1 MALYVPEKADRG
13 AAPIMLVRSHTATD
27 SPEANH
33 RFGASGHP
41 SAQGAPMKPT
51 TPDRIRNVALISH
64 GGAGK
69 TSLAEAMLLDAG
81 AIQRLGSVDAGTT
94 VLDWDPDEHKRNQSV
109 NLGIASVEH
118 DGTRI
123 TIVDTPGYADFQA
136 DVVEALAAVDAAIV
150 VIDASAGVEVGTEEV
165 WKLADARALPRM
177 VFINKMDRENANYDA
192 TLDGLK
198 ARFGPKI
205 APVYLPIGSAESFTG
220 YVDVVEEHATV
231 YENGSPREVPIPSEL
246 EGIEHSR
253 RDALVEAAAEASD
266 ELMEKYLEGEPF
278 TDAEIEAA
286 LHKGTREGSV
296 VPVFVGSA
304 LQNIGVRELISMI
317 VKHVPSPAEVGSRQT
332 VDGTEITPD
341 PNGPFVAQVFKATAD
356 PFVGRLTYFRVVSG
370 SLAGQGHVFNVNR
383 REEER
388 IGNLLG
394 VQGKDQENLPK
405 VGPGD
410 IAAVAKLTSTMAGDT
425 LVADRAKAV
434 ELAPLAFPAPSLQ
447 VAIEPESKADL
458 DKLGQAL
465 HRLAEEEPAIGIRR
479 EEGTGETILTA
490 MGDAHVDVIV
500 ERLKRKF
507 GASVKTTTPRVP
519 YRETIKQ
526 AARIDNKFKRQTGGH
541 GQYGHVVIEFA
552 PAEMGTGFQFG
563 DKIVGGVVPKQYIP
577 AVEKGLRE
585 AMAEGVLAGYP
596 VVDLQATLVDG
607 SYHTVDSSEMAF
619 KVAASQALKKA
630 FDAGSPTLLE
640 PIIEVDIVVPDEY
653 MGDVMGQITSKRGHV
668 LGMDSADGL
677 QHLKAQVPQAE
688 MFHYATE
695 LRSITQGRGRFSWKL
710 DHYAEVPHNI
720 ADKVVAE
727 AAASNGHGPE
737 RGH

>member
-1 MALYVPEKADRG
+1 
-13 AAPIMLVRSHTATD
+13 
-27 SPEANH
+27 
-33 RFGASGHP
+33 
-41 SAQGAPMKPT
+41 MKPT
-51 TPDRIRNVALISH
+51 SPDRIRNVALISH

-69 TSLAEAMLLDAG
+69 TSLAEAMLFDAG
-81 AIQRLGSVDAGTT
+81 AIARLGTVEAGTT
-94 VLDWDPDEHKRNQSV
+94 VLDWDPDEHKRNQSI
-109 NLGIASVEH
+109 NLAIGSIEH

-165 WKLADARALPRM
+165 WRLADARGLPRM
-177 VFINKMDRENANYDA
+177 IFINKMDRENANYDA
-192 TLDGLK
+192 TLDQLK
-198 ARFGPKI
+198 TRFGPKI
-205 APVYLPIGSAESFTG
+205 APVYLPIGSAETFRG
-220 YVDVVEEHATV
+220 YVDVIEEHANV
-231 YENGSPREVPIPSEL
+231 YEDGSPREVPIPPEL

-266 ELMEKYLEGEPF
+266 ELMEKYLEGEAL

-304 LQNIGVRELISMI
+304 TRNIGVRELISMI
-317 VKHVPSPAEVGSRQT
+317 ARHIPSPAEVGSRT
-332 VDGTEITPD
+332 TTDGQEIAPD

-370 SLAGQGHVFNVNR
+370 SLGGQGHVYNATR
-383 REEER
+383 KEEER
-388 IGNLLG
+388 IGNLLS
-394 VQGKDQENLPK
+394 VQGKDTDTVSK

-410 IAAVAKLTSTMAGDT
+410 IAAVAKLTSTSAGDT
-425 LVADRAKAV
+425 LVADRSQAV
-434 ELAPLAFPAPSLQ
+434 VLAPLDFPAPSLQ
-447 VAIEPESKADL
+447 VAIEPQSKADL
-458 DKLGQAL
+458 DKLGPAL
-465 HRLAEEEPAIGIRR
+465 HRLAEEDPCVLIHR

-500 ERLKRKF
+500 DRLKRKF
-507 GASVKTTTPRVP
+507 GASVRTGTPRVP
-519 YRETIKQ
+519 YRETIRQ
-526 AARIDNKFKRQTGGH
+526 AARIDNRYKRQTGGH
-541 GQYGHVVIEFA
+541 GQFGHVVIEFE
-552 PAEMGTGFQFG
+552 PAEMGAGFRFG
-563 DKIVGGVVPKQYIP
+563 DRIVGGAVPKQYIP

-630 FDAGSPTLLE
+630 FDAASPTLLE
-640 PIIEVDIVVPDEY
+640 PILEVDVVVPDEF

-668 LGMDSADGL
+668 LGVDSVEGM

-695 LRSITQGRGRFSWKL
+695 LRSITQGRGRFSWTL

-720 ADKVVAE
+720 ADKVVAD
-727 AAASNGHGPE
+727 ASTNGHGTE

>member
-1 MALYVPEKADRG
+1 
-13 AAPIMLVRSHTATD
+13 
-27 SPEANH
+27 
-33 RFGASGHP
+33 
-41 SAQGAPMKPT
+41 
-51 TPDRIRNVALISH
+51 
-64 GGAGK
+64 
-69 TSLAEAMLLDAG
+69 
-81 AIQRLGSVDAGTT
+81 
-94 VLDWDPDEHKRNQSV
+94 
-109 NLGIASVEH
+109 
-118 DGTRI
+118 
-123 TIVDTPGYADFQA
+123 
-136 DVVEALAAVDAAIV
+136 
-150 VIDASAGVEVGTEEV
+150 
-165 WKLADARALPRM
+165 
-177 VFINKMDRENANYDA
+177 
-192 TLDGLK
+192 
-198 ARFGPKI
+198 
-205 APVYLPIGSAESFTG
+205 
-220 YVDVVEEHATV
+220 
-231 YENGSPREVPIPSEL
+231 
-246 EGIEHSR
+246 
-253 RDALVEAAAEASD
+253 
-266 ELMEKYLEGEPF
+266 
-278 TDAEIEAA
+278 
-286 LHKGTREGSV
+286 
-296 VPVFVGSA
+296 
-304 LQNIGVRELISMI
+304 MI
-317 VKHVPSPAEVGSRQT
+317 VRHVPSPAEVGARQT
-332 VDGTEITPD
+332 VDGAEIAPD

-370 SLAGQGHVFNVNR
+370 SMSGQGHVYNVNR

-388 IGNLLG
+388 VGNFLAI
-394 VQGKDQENLPK
+394 QGKDQENLARL
-405 VGPGD
+405 GPGD
-410 IAAVAKLTSTMAGDT
+410 IAAVAKLSSTAAGDT
-425 LVADRAKAV
+425 LVADKAHAV

-465 HRLAEEEPAIGIRR
+465 HRLAEEEPAVRIHR

-500 ERLKRKF
+500 DRLKRKF
-507 GASVKTTTPRVP
+507 GASVTTATPRVP
-519 YRETIKQ
+519 YRETIRT
-526 AARIDNKFKRQTGGH
+526 AARVDNKFKRQTGGH

-585 AMAEGVLAGYP
+585 AMAEGVLAGFP

-640 PIIEVDIVVPDEY
+640 PVLEVEIVVPDEY

-677 QHLKAQVPQAE
+677 QHLRAQVPQAE

-695 LRSITQGRGRFSWKL
+695 LRSITQGRGRFSWKV

-727 AAASNGHGPE
+727 ASRNGHGAE

>member
-1 MALYVPEKADRG
+1 
-13 AAPIMLVRSHTATD
+13 
-27 SPEANH
+27 
-33 RFGASGHP
+33 
-41 SAQGAPMKPT
+41 MKPT

-69 TSLAEAMLLDAG
+69 TSLAEAMLFDAG
-81 AIQRLGSVDAGTT
+81 AISRLGSVDAGTT
-94 VLDWDPDEHKRNQSV
+94 TLDWDPDEHKRNQSI
-109 NLGIASVEH
+109 NLAIGSVEH
-118 DGTRI
+118 DGVRI

-136 DVVEALAAVDAAIV
+136 DVVEALAAVDAAIIV
-150 VIDASAGVEVGTEEV
+150 VDASSGVEVGTEEV
-165 WKLADARALPRM
+165 WRLADTRGLPRM
-177 VFINKMDRENANYDA
+177 IFINKMDRENANYDA
-192 TLDGLK
+192 TLDQLK

-205 APVYLPIGSAESFTG
+205 APVYLPIGAADSFRG
-220 YVDVVEEHATV
+220 YVDVIEEHANV
-231 YENGSPREVPIPSEL
+231 YEGGTPKEEPIPPDM
-246 EGIEHSR
+246 EGIEHTR

-266 ELMEKYLEGEPF
+266 NLMMKYLEGEPF
-278 TDAEIEAA
+278 SDEEIEAA
-286 LHKGTREGSV
+286 VHKGTREGSV

-304 LQNIGVRELISMI
+304 TKNIGVRELLSMI
-317 VKHVPSPAEVGSRQT
+317 AKHVPSPAEVGSRST
-332 VDGTEITPD
+332 TDGREIAPD
-341 PNGPFVAQVFKATAD
+341 PDGPFVAQVFKAAAD

-370 SLAGQGHVFNVNR
+370 TLSGQGHIHNATR

-388 IGNLLG
+388 IGNLLS
-394 VQGKDQENLPK
+394 VQGKDTENLAK

-410 IAAVAKLTSTMAGDT
+410 IAAVAKLTSTHAGDT
-425 LVADRAKAV
+425 LVADRSQAV
-434 ELAPLAFPAPSLQ
+434 ELPGFAFPAPTLQ

-465 HRLAEEEPAIGIRR
+465 HRLEEEEPCVRIHR

-500 ERLKRKF
+500 DRLKRKF
-507 GASVKTTTPRVP
+507 GASVKTSTPKVP
-519 YRETIKQ
+519 YRETIRQ
-526 AARIDNKFKRQTGGH
+526 PARVDNKFKRQTGGH

-563 DKIVGGVVPKQYIP
+563 DRIVGGVVPKQYIP

-630 FDAGSPTLLE
+630 FEQGSPTLLE
-640 PIIEVDIVVPDEY
+640 PILEVEVVVPDEY
-653 MGDVMGQITSKRGHV
+653 MGDVMGQITAKRGQV
-668 LGMDSADGL
+668 LGMDSVEGM
-677 QHLKAQVPQAE
+677 QHLRAQVPQAE

-695 LRSITQGRGRFSWKL
+695 LRSITQGRGRFGWKL

-727 AAASNGHGPE
+727 ASSNGHGPE

>member
-1 MALYVPEKADRG
+1 
-13 AAPIMLVRSHTATD
+13 
-27 SPEANH
+27 
-33 RFGASGHP
+33 
-41 SAQGAPMKPT
+41 MKPT
-51 TPDRIRNVALISH
+51 SPDRIRNVALVSH

-69 TSLAEAMLLDAG
+69 TSLAEAMLFDAG
-81 AIQRLGSVDAGTT
+81 AISRLGTVEAGTT
-94 VLDWDPDEHKRNQSV
+94 TLDWDPDEHKRNQSI
-109 NLGIASVEH
+109 NLAIGSMEH
-118 DGTRI
+118 EGVRI
-123 TIVDTPGYADFQA
+123 TVVDTPGYADFQA
-136 DVVEALAAVDAAIV
+136 DVVEALAAVDAVIV

-165 WKLADARALPRM
+165 WRLADARNLPRM

-192 TLDGLK
+192 TLDALK

-205 APVYLPIGSAESFTG
+205 APVYLPIGAADTFNG
-220 YVDVVEEHATV
+220 YVDVIEEHANV
-231 YENGSPREVPIPSEL
+231 YENGRPKEVPIPPEL

-266 ELMEKYLEGEPF
+266 ELMEKYLEGQAF

-304 LQNIGVRELISMI
+304 TRNIGVRELISMI
-317 VKHVPSPAEVGSRQT
+317 VKHVPSPAEVGARAT
-332 VDGTEITPD
+332 ADGKQVTPD
-341 PNGPFVAQVFKATAD
+341 PDGPFVAQVFKATAD
-356 PFVGRLTYFRVVSG
+356 PFVGRLTYFRVISG
-370 SLAGQGHVFNVNR
+370 KLSGQGHVYNASK
-383 REEER
+383 REDER
-388 IGNLLG
+388 IGNLLS
-394 VQGKDQENLPK
+394 VQGKDTENLGS

-410 IAAVAKLTSTMAGDT
+410 IAAVAKLTSTAAGDT
-425 LVADRAKAV
+425 LVADKAQAV
-434 ELAPLAFPAPSLQ
+434 ELAPLEFPAPSLQ

-465 HRLAEEEPAIGIRR
+465 HRLAEEEPAIDIRR

-500 ERLKRKF
+500 DRLKRKF
-507 GASVKTTTPRVP
+507 GAAVRTATPRVP
-519 YRETIKQ
+519 YRETIRQ
-526 AARIDNKFKRQTGGH
+526 AARIDNRFKRQTGGH
-541 GQYGHVVIEFA
+541 GQYGHVVIEFE
-552 PAEMGTGFQFG
+552 PAEMGTGFAFG
-563 DKIVGGVVPKQYIP
+563 NRIVGGVVPKQYIP

-630 FDAGSPTLLE
+630 FDSASPALLE
-640 PIIEVDIVVPDEY
+640 PILEVDIVVPDEF

-688 MFHYATE
+688 
-695 LRSITQGRGRFSWKL
+695 
-710 DHYAEVPHNI
+710 
-720 ADKVVAE
+720 
-727 AAASNGHGPE
+727 
-737 RGH
+737 

>member
-1 MALYVPEKADRG
+1 
-13 AAPIMLVRSHTATD
+13 
-27 SPEANH
+27 
-33 RFGASGHP
+33 
-41 SAQGAPMKPT
+41 MKPT

-94 VLDWDPDEHKRNQSV
+94 VLDWDPDEQKRNQSI
-109 NLGIASVEH
+109 NLGIASIEH

-136 DVVEALAAVDAAIV
+136 DVVEALAAVDAVIV
-150 VIDASAGVEVGTEEV
+150 VVDASAGVEVGTEEV
-165 WKLADARALPRM
+165 WKLADARGLPRM

-205 APVYLPIGSAESFTG
+205 APVYLPIGSAESFIG
-220 YVDVVEEHATV
+220 YVDVIEEHATV
-231 YENGSPREVPIPSEL
+231 YENGSPKEVPIPAEL

-266 ELMEKYLEGEPF
+266 ELMEKYLEGEAF
-278 TDAEIEAA
+278 TDEEIEAA

-332 VDGTEITPD
+332 VDGKEITPD

-356 PFVGRLTYFRVVSG
+356 PFVGRLTYFRVVAG
-370 SLAGQGHVFNVNR
+370 SLTGQGHVYNANR

-388 IGNLLG
+388 IGNLLAI
-394 VQGKDQENLPK
+394 QGKEQENLPK

-425 LVADRAKAV
+425 LVADRSRAV

-465 HRLAEEEPAIGIRR
+465 HRLVEEEPAIGIRR
-479 EEGTGETILTA
+479 EDGTGETILTA

-507 GASVKTTTPRVP
+507 GASVKTATPRVP
-519 YRETIKQ
+519 YRETIREP
-526 AARIDNKFKRQTGGH
+526 ARIDNRFKRQTGGH

-552 PAEMGTGFQFG
+552 PGEMGTGFQFG
-563 DKIVGGVVPKQYIP
+563 DRIVGGVVPKQYIP

-668 LGMDSADGL
+668 LGMDSAEGL

-727 AAASNGHGPE
+727 ASAANGHGPE

>member
-1 MALYVPEKADRG
+1 
-13 AAPIMLVRSHTATD
+13 
-27 SPEANH
+27 
-33 RFGASGHP
+33 
-41 SAQGAPMKPT
+41 MKPT
-51 TPDRIRNVALISH
+51 TPDKIRNVALISH

-69 TSLAEAMLLDAG
+69 TSLAEAMLFDAG
-81 AIQRLGSVDAGTT
+81 AISRLGSVEAGTT
-94 VLDWDPDEHKRNQSV
+94 ALDWDPDEHKRNQSI
-109 NLGIASVEH
+109 NLGIGSIEH
-118 DGTRI
+118 EGVRI

-165 WKLADARALPRM
+165 WRLADARNLPRM
-177 VFINKMDRENANYDA
+177 IFVNKMDRENANYDA
-192 TLDGLK
+192 TLDALK

-205 APVYLPIGSAESFTG
+205 APVYLPIGSAESFRG
-220 YVDVVEEHATV
+220 YVDVIEEHANV
-231 YENGSPREVPIPSEL
+231 YENGKPREVPIPPEL

-266 ELMEKYLEGEPF
+266 ELMEKYLEGQPF

-304 LQNIGVRELISMI
+304 TQNIGVRELISMI
-317 VKHVPSPAEVGSRQT
+317 AKHVPSPAEVGGRRSA
-332 VDGTEITPD
+332 DGKEISPD
-341 PNGPFVAQVFKATAD
+341 PDGPFVAQVFKATAD
-356 PFVGRLTYFRVVSG
+356 PFVGRLTYFRVISG
-370 SLAGQGHVFNVNR
+370 SLSGQGHVYNVNR

-388 IGNLLG
+388 IGNLLS
-394 VQGKDQENLPK
+394 VHGKDTDNLAR

-410 IAAVAKLTSTMAGDT
+410 IAAVAKLTSTAAGDT
-425 LVADRAKAV
+425 LVADKAHAV
-434 ELAPLAFPAPSLQ
+434 QLPPFAFPEPSLQ

-465 HRLAEEEPAIGIRR
+465 HRLAEEEPAIQIRR
-479 EEGTGETILTA
+479 EDGTGETILTA

-500 ERLKRKF
+500 DRLKRKF
-507 GASVKTTTPRVP
+507 GASVTTATPRVP
-519 YRETIKQ
+519 YRETIRQ
-526 AARIDNKFKRQTGGH
+526 AARIDNRYKRQTGGH
-541 GQYGHVVIEFA
+541 GQYGHVVIEFE
-552 PAEMGTGFQFG
+552 PAEMGTGFAFG
-563 DKIVGGVVPKQYIP
+563 NRIVGGVVPKQYIP

-585 AMAEGVLAGYP
+585 AMSEGVLAGYP

-630 FDAGSPTLLE
+630 FDTASPALLE
-640 PIIEVDIVVPDEY
+640 PILEVDIVVPDEF

-668 LGMDSADGL
+668 LGMDAADGL

-695 LRSITQGRGRFSWKL
+695 LRSITQGRGRFSWKV
-710 DHYAEVPHNI
+710 DHYAEVPHSI
-720 ADKVVAE
+720 AEKVVAE
-727 AAASNGHGPE
+727 ASHNGHGPE